1 MLCKEMRTTAFA
13 LTAALTAFTLAGCP
27 SAESP
32 APSLTAL
39 YAGAVDGLPAAI
51 CVTPGGAGT
60 RHDGETIATDITWTA
75 AGSPHVITYTPTVS
89 ATGTLRI
96 EPCAVVQIQP
106 GYGLAVK
113 GRLEALGT
121 AAQPILITAA
131 DPAQPFSYVEVLG
144 GFADLAYVTLSGG
157 GAAGP
162 NSDAVLDVWGS
173 STPLRTE
180 NARLRHVTISGS
192 MQFGL
197 TLERSGTLTADSTD
211 VTILGANLGPVMVR
225 GSALVGGLCDGN
237 YTGNGV
243 DEILVIDRD
252 FMSEDTTW
260 HDRGVPYRIGDATMN
275 GADFRVG
282 LSSGAALTTW
292 TVEAGATIRV
302 TPSGRITFS
311 HATTGTTGTILAR
324 GTAARPIVFT
334 SAALAP
340 APGQWRGLVF
350 DGAPT
355 PGTALDHVEIR
366 YAGGPSQSSSFHCE
380 AGSAGVTS
388 RDEDAALAFFGEPAG
403 QVLTN
408 ALIADSAADA
418 VDLAYTGNPVD
429 FLAGNTFT
437 NIARCRLTLPRT
449 PPSGA
454 CPSPVPACP

>member
-1 MLCKEMRTTAFA
+1 MRTIAFSLLAFA
-13 LTAALTAFTLAGCP
+13 LAGC
-27 SAESP
+27 SASESAAPTP
-32 APSLTAL
+32 ATT
-39 YAGAVDGLPAAI
+39 
-51 CVTPGGAGT
+51 CVTPIGSGT
-60 RHDGETIATDITWTA
+60 RHDGETIATDVTWTA
-75 AGSPHVITYTPTVS
+75 AGSPHIITFTPTVS
-89 ATGTLRI
+89 PTGTLRI
-96 EPCAVVQIQP
+96 EPCAVVQIQA
-106 GYGLAVK
+106 GYGLAVD

-121 AAQPILITAA
+121 TAQPITITAA
-131 DPAQPFSYVEVLG
+131 DPAQPFSYIEIQG
-144 GFADLAYVTLSGG
+144 GFADLAYVTLSYG

-162 NSDAVLDVWGS
+162 NSNAVLDVWGN
-173 STPLRTE
+173 STALRTE

-192 MQFGL
+192 LQFGL

-211 VTILGANLGPVMVR
+211 VTITGAKLGPVMAR
-225 GSALVGGLCDGN
+225 GSALVGGIPDGK

-260 HDRGVPYRIGDATMN
+260 HDRSVPYRIGDANMN

-282 LSSGAALTTW
+282 LSSGVALTTW
-292 TVEAGATIRV
+292 TIDPGVAIRV
-302 TPSGRITFS
+302 TPSGRITFN
-311 HATTGTTGTILAR
+311 HATTGTTGTIIAR

-355 PGTALDHVEIR
+355 SGTALDYVEIH

-380 AGSAGVTS
+380 AGSAGAYS
-388 RDEDAALAFFGEPAG
+388 HDEDAALAFFGEPTG
-403 QVLTN
+403 QLLTN
-408 ALIADSAADA
+408 SVLADSAADG
-418 VDLAYTGNPVD
+418 VDLAYTGNSVD

-454 CPSPVPACP
+454 CPNPVPACR

>member
-1 MLCKEMRTTAFA
+1 MRILASVLLSFV
-13 LTAALTAFTLAGCP
+13 LAGC
-27 SAESP
+27 SGGESKDP
-32 APSLTAL
+32 LF
-39 YAGAVDGLPAAI
+39 AGVDSGIPPTT
-51 CVTPGGAGT
+51 CVTPVGAGT
-60 RHDGETIATDITWTA
+60 RHDGETITTEVTWTA

-89 ATGTLRI
+89 TTGTLRI

-106 GYGLAVK
+106 GYGLAIK
-113 GRLEALGT
+113 GRLEAIGSAT
-121 AAQPILITAA
+121 QPIAITAA
-131 DPAQPFSYVEVLG
+131 DPAQPFGSIEIVG

-157 GAAGP
+157 GAVGA
-162 NSDAVLDVWGS
+162 NSNAVLDVWGG

-180 NARLRHVTISGS
+180 NARLRHVTILGS
-192 MQFGL
+192 VQFGL
-197 TLERSGTLTADSTD
+197 TLERSGTLTTDSID
-211 VTILGANLGPVMVR
+211 VTITGATLGPIMAR
-225 GSALVGGLCDGN
+225 GSALVGGIPSGK
-237 YTGNGV
+237 YTGNGI
-243 DEILVIDRD
+243 DEILVIDKD
-252 FMSEDTTW
+252 FLGEDTTW
-260 HDRGVPYRIGDATMN
+260 HDRGVPYRIGDVNMN

-282 LSSGAALTTW
+282 PSSGAALTTW
-292 TVEAGATIRV
+292 TLESGVTVRV
-302 TPSGRITFS
+302 TPAGRILFN
-311 HATTGTTGTILAR
+311 HATTGTTGTIVAR

-334 SAALAP
+334 SAAPAP

-355 PGTALDHVEIR
+355 SGTALDYVEIR

-380 AGSAGVTS
+380 AGSAGATS

-408 ALIADSAADA
+408 SVIADSAADG

-449 PPSGA
+449 PPSGS